1 MATLTTTIRY
11 SEPAGS
17 IITSLGV
24 PGPAGPGVPVG
35 GAAGQILAKID
46 GQNYNTHWIN
56 PQDDSAVWGQ
66 ITGEIA
72 NQLDLASA
80 LSLKLDASTAAST
93 YQTLSGMSAYLSKAG
108 NLAGLTDLAAA
119 RNNLDLGV
127 LNSPTFA
134 GLTVQGSGSNVG
146 QLGATSLSLNH
157 SVYGQFTISPAVGIV
172 FPDSTVQVTAYTGDN
187 AVSWGEITG
196 QISSQ
201 VDLQAALNSKLS
213 LSGGYITGNIQSN
226 NGSQYISSDGVQFSA
241 NYGAAYL
248 AITNSGIGGG
258 TITVDPSGI
267 KFPSS
272 PYKQTTPFL
281 GLDGYAT
288 ESWVISQ
295 GYITSDA
302 LAPYLTSAD
311 AASTYA
317 VTARGLPAGGI
328 TAQVLSKAS
337 NSDYSSTWTTII
349 PGDRYL
355 TSSTTTNTVSN
366 GTKTF
371 TVQTGLSYTPT
382 QDATIS
388 YDANNHMH
396 TVVTSYNPATGVLVV
411 DARSHTGS
419 GTYSSWVVNVGGTVP
434 ATTVAWGSITGTIS
448 AQLDLQS
455 ALDSKLNT
463 TTAASTY
470 YLQSNPAGFITNSA
484 LAPYLLA
491 STAASTYFTISAAAG
506 KANLSGATFTGKVNL
521 TTTTQGAINF
531 QPGVTPA
538 SPANGDVWMGQ
549 NALFIRGIDGQNRA
563 MATLQAT
570 QIFTAPQIID
580 TTATTAAL
588 RVTQKGTGNA
598 IEVEDSTTPD
608 TTRFVVDQFGK
619 VGVGVAPDTNAAI
632 KVDTNGIMFGD
643 FTVQTTASPP
653 FQFNP
658 TGSIVSLVDSTLSV
672 SFSPSY
678 VRVTLDGTYSELN
691 YGGIR
696 FGDGSIQSTAAISGI
711 TDAPLDGNYY
721 VRRNGEWYQLSTV
734 EVYDIYGTPYTVF
747 RP

>member
-134 GLTVQGSGSNVG
+134 ALTIQGSGSNVG

-157 SVYGQFTISPAVGIV
+157 SVYGQFTISPSSGIT

-201 VDLQAALNSKLS
+201 VDLQEALDSK
-213 LSGGYITGNIQSN
+213 YPASN
-226 NGSQYISSDGVQFSA
+226 
-241 NYGAAYL
+241 
-248 AITNSGIGGG
+248 
-258 TITVDPSGI
+258 PSGFI
-267 KFPSS
+267 DAS
-272 PYKQTTPFL
+272 
-281 GLDGYAT
+281 
-288 ESWVISQ
+288 
-295 GYITSDA
+295 A

-337 NSDYSSTWTTII
+337 NSDFSSTWTTII

-355 TSSTTTNTVSN
+355 TSSTTPNTIN
-366 GTKTF
+366 NQDKTF
-371 TVQTGLSYTPT
+371 IVGTGLSYTT
-382 QDATIS
+382 QQDAVIS
-388 YDANNHMH
+388 YDTANHMH
-396 TVVTSYNPATGVLVV
+396 VRVLAYNPTTGQLDVNVL
-411 DARSHTGS
+411 SHTGS

-434 ATTVAWGSITGTIS
+434 VATVAWGSITGQIT
-448 AQLDLQS
+448 AQLDLQA
-455 ALDSKLNT
+455 ALDTKLNV

-470 YLQSNPAGFITNSA
+470 LTQANAVSTYQTLSGMSAYLTTSA
-484 LAPYLLA
+484 
-491 STAASTYFTISAAAG
+491 AASTYFTISAAAG
-506 KANLSGATFTGKVNL
+506 KANLSGATFTGKIN
-521 TTTTQGAINF
+521 TTVTATTAPINIAPQGTA
-531 QPGVTPA
+531 PSSTVA
-538 SPANGDVWMGQ
+538 GDVWIGNFNMFFRDANGNQ
-549 NALFIRGIDGQNRA
+549 RTIP
-563 MATLQAT
+563 T
-570 QIFTAPQIID
+570 QSTSNVFSSPQVVD
-580 TTATTAAL
+580 TTASTAAL

-608 TTRFVVDQFGK
+608 ATRFVVDQFGK

-632 KVDTNGIMFGD
+632 NLDANGLRTSDGTNVAML
-643 FTVQTTASPP
+643 
-653 FQFNP
+653 NP
-658 TGSIVSLVDSTLSV
+658 TAVIITDGNHSASFGSTGL
-672 SFSPSY
+672 SFSHPIPY
-678 VRVTLDGTYSELN
+678 VGGVVSGIQQLQFLDGTTQVTAPTP
-691 YGGIR
+691 GIP
-696 FGDGSIQSTAAISGI
+696 
-711 TDAPLDGNYY
+711 DAPQDGNYY
-721 VRRNGEWYQLSTV
+721 ARRNGAWEALQTAS
-734 EVYDIYGTPYTVF
+734 VYDINGNAVSAFIFP
-747 RP
+747 

>member
-46 GQNYNTHWIN
+46 GQNYNTHWVN

-66 ITGEIA
+66 ITGQIA

-146 QLGATSLSLNH
+146 QLGATYLSLNH
-157 SVYGQFTISPAVGIV
+157 SIYGQFTINPAEGIV

-187 AVSWGEITG
+187 TVSWGEING
-196 QISSQ
+196 LIQNQ
-201 VDLQAALNSKLS
+201 VDLQAALDSK
-213 LSGGYITGNIQSN
+213 YPASN
-226 NGSQYISSDGVQFSA
+226 
-241 NYGAAYL
+241 
-248 AITNSGIGGG
+248 
-258 TITVDPSGI
+258 PSGFI
-267 KFPSS
+267 DAS
-272 PYKQTTPFL
+272 
-281 GLDGYAT
+281 
-288 ESWVISQ
+288 
-295 GYITSDA
+295 A
-302 LAPYLTSAD
+302 LAPYLTSAA

-366 GTKTF
+366 GNKTF
-371 TVQTGLSYTPT
+371 IVGTGLSYTT
-382 QDATIS
+382 QQDAVIS
-388 YDANNHMH
+388 YDPANHMH
-396 TVVTSYNPATGVLVV
+396 VRVLAYNPTTGQLDV
-411 DARSHTGS
+411 DALSHTGS

-434 ATTVAWGSITGTIS
+434 AATVAWGSITGTIS
-448 AQLDLQS
+448 AQLDLQAS
-455 ALDSKLNT
+455 LDTKLNV

-470 YLQSNPAGFITNSA
+470 QTISGMSAYLTTASA
-484 LAPYLLA
+484 A
-491 STAASTYFTISAAAG
+491 STYLTQASAASTYFTISAAAG
-506 KANLSGATFTGKVNL
+506 KANLSGATFTGKVNF
-521 TTTTQGAINF
+521 TPVG
-531 QPGVTPA
+531 GVAGLNVGIGGTSA
-538 SPANGDVWMGQ
+538 SSITNGDLWISTGGV
-549 NALFIRGIDGQNRA
+549 NLNYRDGTGSWRICAITTSTN
-563 MATLQAT
+563 T
-570 QIFTAPQIID
+570 FSSPQIVD
-580 TTATTAAL
+580 TTASTAAL

-608 TTRFVVDQFGK
+608 ATRFVVDQFGK

-632 KVDTNGIMFGD
+632 NVDANGLRTTDGTNVARVTPSSVNVNDGNYSATFGSTGLSFSHPIPYMGGSISGLQQIQFLDGTSQVTAANPFSGNLNGNTLTNGNISLSADQTITLAAGGGIYFGD
-643 FTVQTTASPP
+643 NTVQTTA
-653 FQFNP
+653 
-658 TGSIVSLVDSTLSV
+658 GL
-672 SFSPSY
+672 
-678 VRVTLDGTYSELN
+678 G
-691 YGGIR
+691 
-696 FGDGSIQSTAAISGI
+696 
-711 TDAPLDGNYY
+711 DAPSDGQYY
-721 VRRNGEWYQLSTV
+721 VRRNGAWVALPQTT
-734 EVYDIYGTPYTVF
+734 VYDINNNPISVF
-747 RP
+747 YNP